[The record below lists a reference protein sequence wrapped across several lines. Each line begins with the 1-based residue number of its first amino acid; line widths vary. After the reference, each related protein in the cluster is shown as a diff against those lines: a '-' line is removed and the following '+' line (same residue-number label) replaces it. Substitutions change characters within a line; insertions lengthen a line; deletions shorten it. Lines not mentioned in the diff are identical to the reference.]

1 MSTTGAHL
9 DRPTLADARLAR
21 EYAQR
26 RKALINLAARRYH
39 LGAEDA
45 DEVVNDTLLA
55 WHRKL
60 SSTGALGSDRVFC
73 ERVLRYAAIDRIRRR
88 RPAGVELSAVE
99 GELVTD
105 LQLDTLIAERE
116 EARDLCRL
124 AGRVLSERERR
135 IVWLL
140 AEGYS
145 RREVSRRIGSSERT
159 VKRSLERARRKLA
172 GADRPDS
179 SLAA

>member
-1 MSTTGAHL
+1 MSATGGQL
-9 DRPTLADARLAR
+9 DRPALADARLAR

-60 SSTGALGSDRVFC
+60 SSTGALGSDRLFC

-88 RPAGVELSAVE
+88 RPAPAELSAIAD
-99 GELVTD
+99 ELGAD
-105 LQLDTLIAERE
+105 PELDTLIAERE
-116 EARDLCRL
+116 EARQLCRL
-124 AGRVLSERERR
+124 AGRVLSERELR

-140 AEGYS
+140 AEGYD
-145 RREVSRRIGSSERT
+145 RREVSRRIGSTERQ
-159 VKRSLERARRKLA
+159 VKRSLERVRHKLDGARQH
-172 GADRPDS
+172 DC